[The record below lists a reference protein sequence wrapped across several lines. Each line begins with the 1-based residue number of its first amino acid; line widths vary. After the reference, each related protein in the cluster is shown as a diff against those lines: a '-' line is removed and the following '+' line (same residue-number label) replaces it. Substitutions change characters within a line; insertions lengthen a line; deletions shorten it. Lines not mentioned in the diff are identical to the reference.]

1 MGITALIDKTAR
13 GITRWFVDHNFMK
26 TEWSPIKNKLN
37 RQTSKIAGDIFDTSS
52 FNFTFPDGRKLV
64 DDSTKT
70 FTAYGAYVCRNTIN
84 SLCFNL
90 SDYPG
95 HSDLDTAKKGYVMS
109 VQAKAELTTLLQE
122 CRTYLQSTVG
132 VNPESG
138 KWSAFAIRVPD
149 FILMQ
154 FFKNSNVLDFFEKY
168 VKIIAALISMEAAR
182 YHVDHPEDLQRL
194 ENLLLD
200 VLCSGFDLYSY
211 DMFNEMIRGL
221 PVEFAQRMPLPKVK
235 MKNISSG
242 AFSYTPVKLPKEI
255 V

>member
-1 MGITALIDKTAR
+1 MGITAFIDRAAR
-13 GITRWFVDHNFMK
+13 KVTRWFVDHNFME
-26 TEWSPIKNKLN
+26 TEWSPIKNKLSK
-37 RQTSKIAGDIFDTSS
+37 QTSRIASDIFDTSS
-52 FNFTFPDGRKLV
+52 FNYAFTNGNQLV
-64 DDSTKT
+64 DDTTKT
-70 FTAYGAYVCRNTIN
+70 FTAYGAYVCRNTVN

-90 SDYPG
+90 SDYAG

-109 VQAKAELTTLLQE
+109 VQAKAELAKLLEE
-122 CRTYLQSTVG
+122 CRSYLQKTVG

-138 KWSAFAIRVPD
+138 KWSAFAVRVPD

-154 FFKNSNVLDFFEKY
+154 FFKHPNILDFFEKY

-182 YHVDHPEDLQRL
+182 YHIDHPEDLQRL

-221 PVEFAQRMPLPKVK
+221 PVEFSQRMPLPKVK

-242 AFSYTPVKLPKEI
+242 AFSYTPIKLPGEI

>member
-37 RQTSKIAGDIFDTSS
+37 RQTNKIAGDIFDTSS

-64 DDSTKT
+64 DESTKT

-90 SDYPG
+90 ADYPG

-109 VQAKAELTTLLQE
+109 VQAKAELATLLQE

-138 KWSAFAIRVPD
+138 KWSAFAVRVPD

-154 FFKNSNVLDFFEKY
+154 FFKHPNILDFFEKY

-182 YHVDHPEDLQRL
+182 YHIDHPEDLQRL
-194 ENLLLD
+194 EDLLLD

-221 PVEFAQRMPLPKVK
+221 PVEFSQRMPLPKVK

-242 AFSYTPVKLPKEI
+242 AFSYTPIKLPGEI